1 MKKTH
6 WLRTTLITLVAC
18 GIAGLILAAATPCLF
33 LISVLVL
40 ASNYEKLGDALI
52 IFMLLL
58 LVLPFLALPLSIAG
72 VVISKSKERKGIAAG
87 TIGLIL
93 SVLEIIFVVVT
104 FSAFLLYEKRPGNS
118 LDIVPPHFGYSSV
131 TETSE
136 SEQDTQLVFTT
147 GTKQLT
153 LDDVIGLSS
162 KGEELV
168 WEDLSDFKG
177 VETGSGL
184 YIVTYKIDEDYELMV
199 GGTGAVG
206 KPMYAHLIYVD
217 DEYVDIMTDDAEA
230 FISEH
235 S

>member
-1 MKKTH
+1 MSKKNRKTSK
-6 WLRTTLITLVAC
+6 AA
-18 GIAGLILAAATPCLF
+18 IAGLILAAATPCLF

-40 ASNYEKLGDALI
+40 ASNYEQLGDALI

-104 FSAFLLYEKRPGNS
+104 FSAFLLYEKRPGQS

-136 SEQDTQLVFTT
+136 SEQDTQPVFTT

-184 YIVTYKIDEDYELMV
+184 YIVTYKIDENFELMV

-230 FISEH
+230 FIAEH

>member
-1 MKKTH
+1 MSKKNRKTSK
-6 WLRTTLITLVAC
+6 AA
-18 GIAGLILAAATPCLF
+18 IAGLILAAATPCLF

-40 ASNYEKLGDALI
+40 ASNYEQLGDALI

-58 LVLPFLALPLSIAG
+58 LVLPFLALPFSIAG

-104 FSAFLLYEKRPGNS
+104 FSAFLLYEKRPGQS

-184 YIVTYKIDEDYELMV
+184 YIVTYKIDENYELMV

-217 DEYVDIMTDDAEA
+217 DEYVDIMTEDAEA

>member
-1 MKKTH
+1 MSKKNR
-6 WLRTTLITLVAC
+6 RTSKAA
-18 GIAGLILAAATPCLF
+18 IAGLILAAATPCLF

-40 ASNYEKLGDALI
+40 ASNYEQLGDALI

-58 LVLPFLALPLSIAG
+58 LVLPFLALPFSIAG

-104 FSAFLLYEKRPGNS
+104 FSAFLLYEKRPGQS

-136 SEQDTQLVFTT
+136 SEQDTQPVFTT

-184 YIVTYKIDEDYELMV
+184 YIVTYKIDENYELMV

>member
-1 MKKTH
+1 MSKKNRKTSK
-6 WLRTTLITLVAC
+6 AA
-18 GIAGLILAAATPCLF
+18 IAGLILAAATPCLF
-33 LISVLVL
+33 LISGLVL
-40 ASNYEKLGDALI
+40 ASNYEQLADALI

-104 FSAFLLYEKRPGNS
+104 FSAYLLYEKRPGHS
-118 LDIVPPHFGYSSV
+118 LDIVQPHFGYSSV

-136 SEQDTQLVFTT
+136 SEQDTQPVFTT

-184 YIVTYKIDEDYELMV
+184 YIVTYKIDENYELMV

>member
-1 MKKTH
+1 MSKKNRKTSK
-6 WLRTTLITLVAC
+6 AA
-18 GIAGLILAAATPCLF
+18 IAGLILAAATPCLF

-40 ASNYEKLGDALI
+40 ASNYEQLGDALI

-104 FSAFLLYEKRPGNS
+104 FSAYLLYEKRPGQS

-184 YIVTYKIDEDYELMV
+184 YIVTYKIDENYELMV
-199 GGTGAVG
+199 GGTGAKG
-206 KPMYAHLIYVD
+206 KPMYAYLIYGD
-217 DEYVDIMTDDAEA
+217 DEKIDIMTEDAGA

>member
-1 MKKTH
+1 MSKKNRKTSK
-6 WLRTTLITLVAC
+6 AA
-18 GIAGLILAAATPCLF
+18 IAGLILATATPCLF

-40 ASNYEKLGDALI
+40 ASNYEQMGGALI

-58 LVLPFLALPLSIAG
+58 LLLPFLALPLSIAG

-104 FSAFLLYEKRPGNS
+104 FSAFLLYEKRPGQS

-136 SEQDTQLVFTT
+136 SEQDTQPVFTT

-184 YIVTYKIDEDYELMV
+184 YIVTYKIDENYELMV

-230 FISEH
+230 FIAEH

>member
-1 MKKTH
+1 MSKKNRKTSK
-6 WLRTTLITLVAC
+6 AA
-18 GIAGLILAAATPCLF
+18 IAGLILAAATPCLF

-40 ASNYEKLGDALI
+40 ASNYEQLGDALI

-104 FSAFLLYEKRPGNS
+104 FSAFLLYEKRPGQS

-136 SEQDTQLVFTT
+136 SEQDTQPVFTT

-184 YIVTYKIDEDYELMV
+184 YIVTYKIDENYELMV

>member
-1 MKKTH
+1 MSKNNRKTSK
-6 WLRTTLITLVAC
+6 AA
-18 GIAGLILAAATPCLF
+18 IAGLILAAATPCLF

-40 ASNYEKLGDALI
+40 ASNYEQLGDALI

-104 FSAFLLYEKRPGNS
+104 FSAYLLYEKRPGNS

-136 SEQDTQLVFTT
+136 SEQDTQPVFTT

-184 YIVTYKIDEDYELMV
+184 YIVTYKIDENYELMV
-199 GGTGAVG
+199 GGTGAKG

>member
-1 MKKTH
+1 MSKNIRKTSK
-6 WLRTTLITLVAC
+6 AA
-18 GIAGLILAAATPCLF
+18 IAGLILAAATPCLF

-40 ASNYEKLGDALI
+40 ASNYEQLGDALI

-104 FSAFLLYEKRPGNS
+104 FSAYLLYEKRPGNS
-118 LDIVPPHFGYSSV
+118 LDIVPPHFGYTSV

-136 SEQDTQLVFTT
+136 SEQDTQPVFTT

-153 LDDVIGLSS
+153 LDDVIRLSS

-184 YIVTYKIDEDYELMV
+184 YIVTYKIDENYELMV

>member
-1 MKKTH
+1 M
-6 WLRTTLITLVAC
+6 
-18 GIAGLILAAATPCLF
+18 
-33 LISVLVL
+33 
-40 ASNYEKLGDALI
+40 
-52 IFMLLL
+52 
-58 LVLPFLALPLSIAG
+58 
-72 VVISKSKERKGIAAG
+72 
-87 TIGLIL
+87 
-93 SVLEIIFVVVT
+93 
-104 FSAFLLYEKRPGNS
+104 LYEKRPGQS

-136 SEQDTQLVFTT
+136 SEQDTQPVFTI

-153 LDDVIGLSS
+153 LDDVIRLSS

-184 YIVTYKIDEDYELMV
+184 YIVEYKIDDNFKLMV
-199 GGTGAVG
+199 GGTGAKG

>member
-1 MKKTH
+1 MSKNIRKTSK
-6 WLRTTLITLVAC
+6 AA
-18 GIAGLILAAATPCLF
+18 IAGLILAAATPCLF
-33 LISVLVL
+33 LISALVL
-40 ASNYEKLGDALI
+40 ASNYEQLGDALI

-136 SEQDTQLVFTT
+136 SEQDTQPVFTT

-153 LDDVIGLSS
+153 LDDVIRLSS

-184 YIVTYKIDEDYELMV
+184 YIVTYKIDENYELMV

-217 DEYVDIMTDDAEA
+217 DEYVDIMTDDAGA

>member
-1 MKKTH
+1 MSKKNRKTSK
-6 WLRTTLITLVAC
+6 AA
-18 GIAGLILAAATPCLF
+18 IAGLILAAATPCLF

-40 ASNYEKLGDALI
+40 ASNYEQLGDALI

-72 VVISKSKERKGIAAG
+72 VVISKNKERKGIAAG

-104 FSAFLLYEKRPGNS
+104 FSAFLLYEKRPGQS

-136 SEQDTQLVFTT
+136 SEQDTQPVFTT
-147 GTKQLT
+147 GTKQLI

-168 WEDLSDFKG
+168 WEDLSDYKG

-184 YIVTYKIDEDYELMV
+184 YIVTYKIDEKYELMV

-217 DEYVDIMTDDAEA
+217 DEYVDIMTEDAEA

>member
-1 MKKTH
+1 MSKKNRKTSK
-6 WLRTTLITLVAC
+6 AA
-18 GIAGLILAAATPCLF
+18 IAGLILAAATPCLF
-33 LISVLVL
+33 LISGLVL
-40 ASNYEKLGDALI
+40 ASNYEQLADALI

-136 SEQDTQLVFTT
+136 SEQDTQPVFTT

-153 LDDVIGLSS
+153 LDDVIRLSS

-184 YIVTYKIDEDYELMV
+184 YIVTYKIDENYELMV

>member
-1 MKKTH
+1 M
-6 WLRTTLITLVAC
+6 
-18 GIAGLILAAATPCLF
+18 
-33 LISVLVL
+33 L
-40 ASNYEKLGDALI
+40 ASNYEQLGDALI

-104 FSAFLLYEKRPGNS
+104 FSAFLLYEKRPGQS
-118 LDIVPPHFGYSSV
+118 LDIVQPHFGYSSV

-136 SEQDTQLVFTT
+136 SEQDTQPVFTT

-184 YIVTYKIDEDYELMV
+184 YIVTYKIDENYELMV

>member
-1 MKKTH
+1 MSKKNRKTSK
-6 WLRTTLITLVAC
+6 AA
-18 GIAGLILAAATPCLF
+18 IAGLILAAATPCLF

-40 ASNYEKLGDALI
+40 ASNYEQLGDALI

-104 FSAFLLYEKRPGNS
+104 FSAYLLYEKRPGHS

-136 SEQDTQLVFTT
+136 SEQDTQPVFTT

-184 YIVTYKIDEDYELMV
+184 YIVTYKIDENYELMV
-199 GGTGAVG
+199 GGTGAKG
-206 KPMYAHLIYVD
+206 KPMYAYLVYGD
-217 DEYVDIMTDDAEA
+217 DEKVDIMTEDAGA

>member
-1 MKKTH
+1 MSKKNRKTSK
-6 WLRTTLITLVAC
+6 AA
-18 GIAGLILAAATPCLF
+18 IAGLILAAATPCLF
-33 LISVLVL
+33 LISGLVL
-40 ASNYEKLGDALI
+40 ASNYEQLGDALI

-58 LVLPFLALPLSIAG
+58 LILPFLALPLSIAG

-104 FSAFLLYEKRPGNS
+104 FSAYLLYEKRPGHS
-118 LDIVPPHFGYSSV
+118 LDIVQPHFGYSSV

-136 SEQDTQLVFTT
+136 SEQDTQPVFTT

-184 YIVTYKIDEDYELMV
+184 YIVTYKIDENYELMV

-217 DEYVDIMTDDAEA
+217 DEYVDIRTEDVEA
-230 FISEH
+230 FIAEH

>member
-1 MKKTH
+1 MSKNNRKTSK
-6 WLRTTLITLVAC
+6 AA
-18 GIAGLILAAATPCLF
+18 IAGLILAAATPCLF

-40 ASNYEKLGDALI
+40 ASNYEQLGDALI

-104 FSAFLLYEKRPGNS
+104 FSAFLLYEKRPGQS

-136 SEQDTQLVFTT
+136 SEQDTQPVFTT

-184 YIVTYKIDEDYELMV
+184 YIVTYKIDENYELMV

-217 DEYVDIMTDDAEA
+217 DEYVDIMTEDAEA

>member
-1 MKKTH
+1 MSKKNRKTSK
-6 WLRTTLITLVAC
+6 AA
-18 GIAGLILAAATPCLF
+18 IAGLILAAATPCLF

-40 ASNYEKLGDALI
+40 ASNYEQLGDALI

-93 SVLEIIFVVVT
+93 SVLEIIFVVIT
-104 FSAFLLYEKRPGNS
+104 FSAFLLYEKRPGQS

-136 SEQDTQLVFTT
+136 SEQDTQPVFTT

-184 YIVTYKIDEDYELMV
+184 YIVTYKIDENYELMV

>member
-1 MKKTH
+1 MSKNNRKTSK
-6 WLRTTLITLVAC
+6 AS
-18 GIAGLILAAATPCLF
+18 IAGLILAAATPCLF

-40 ASNYEKLGDALI
+40 ASNYEQLGDALI

-72 VVISKSKERKGIAAG
+72 VVISKSKERKGKAAG

-104 FSAFLLYEKRPGNS
+104 FSAYLLYEKRPGHS
-118 LDIVPPHFGYSSV
+118 LDIVQPHFGYSSV

-136 SEQDTQLVFTT
+136 SEQDTQPVFTT

-153 LDDVIGLSS
+153 LDDVIRLSS

-184 YIVTYKIDEDYELMV
+184 YIVTYKIDENYELMV
-199 GGTGAVG
+199 GGTGTVG

>member
-1 MKKTH
+1 MSKKNRKTSK
-6 WLRTTLITLVAC
+6 AA
-18 GIAGLILAAATPCLF
+18 IAGLILAAATPCLF

-40 ASNYEKLGDALI
+40 ASNYEQLGDALI

-104 FSAFLLYEKRPGNS
+104 FSAYLHDERAPGQS

-136 SEQDTQLVFTT
+136 SEQDTQPVFTT

-153 LDDVIGLSS
+153 LDDVIRLSS

-184 YIVTYKIDEDYELMV
+184 YIVTYKIDENYELMV

-230 FISEH
+230 FIAEH

>member
-1 MKKTH
+1 MSKKNRKTSK
-6 WLRTTLITLVAC
+6 AA
-18 GIAGLILAAATPCLF
+18 IAGLILAAATPCLF

-40 ASNYEKLGDALI
+40 ASNYEQLGDALI

-93 SVLEIIFVVVT
+93 SVLEIIFVVAT
-104 FSAFLLYEKRPGNS
+104 FSAYLLYEKRPGHS

-136 SEQDTQLVFTT
+136 SEQDIEAILTT

-184 YIVTYKIDEDYELMV
+184 YIVTYKIDENYELMV
-199 GGTGAVG
+199 GGTGAKG
-206 KPMYAHLIYVD
+206 KPMYAYLVYGD
-217 DEYVDIMTDDAEA
+217 DEKIDIMTEDAEA

>member
-1 MKKTH
+1 
-6 WLRTTLITLVAC
+6 
-18 GIAGLILAAATPCLF
+18 
-33 LISVLVL
+33 
-40 ASNYEKLGDALI
+40 
-52 IFMLLL
+52 MLLL

-104 FSAFLLYEKRPGNS
+104 FSAYLLYEKRPGHS
-118 LDIVPPHFGYSSV
+118 LDIVQQHFGYSSV

-136 SEQDTQLVFTT
+136 SEQDTQPVFTT

-184 YIVTYKIDEDYELMV
+184 YIVTYKIDENYELMV

>member
-1 MKKTH
+1 MSKNNRKTSK
-6 WLRTTLITLVAC
+6 AA
-18 GIAGLILAAATPCLF
+18 IAGLILAAATPCLF

-40 ASNYEKLGDALI
+40 ASNYEQLDDALI

-104 FSAFLLYEKRPGNS
+104 FSAFLLYEKRPGQS

-136 SEQDTQLVFTT
+136 SEQDTQPVFTT

-153 LDDVIGLSS
+153 LDDVIRLSS

-184 YIVTYKIDEDYELMV
+184 YIVTYKIDENYELMV

>member
-1 MKKTH
+1 MSKKNRKTSK
-6 WLRTTLITLVAC
+6 AA
-18 GIAGLILAAATPCLF
+18 IAGLILAAATPCLF

-40 ASNYEKLGDALI
+40 ASNYEQLADALI

-104 FSAFLLYEKRPGNS
+104 FSAYLLYEKRPGHS
-118 LDIVPPHFGYSSV
+118 LDIVQPHFGYSSV

-184 YIVTYKIDEDYELMV
+184 YIVTYKIDENYELMV

-217 DEYVDIMTDDAEA
+217 DEYVDIMTDDAGA

>member
-1 MKKTH
+1 MSKKNRKTSK
-6 WLRTTLITLVAC
+6 AA
-18 GIAGLILAAATPCLF
+18 IAGLILAAATPCLF

-40 ASNYEKLGDALI
+40 ASNYEQLGDALI

-136 SEQDTQLVFTT
+136 SEQDTQLIFTT

-184 YIVTYKIDEDYELMV
+184 YIVTYKIDENYELMV

-230 FISEH
+230 FIAEH

>member
-1 MKKTH
+1 MSKKNRKTSK
-6 WLRTTLITLVAC
+6 AA
-18 GIAGLILAAATPCLF
+18 IAGLILAAATPCLF

-40 ASNYEKLGDALI
+40 ASNYEQLGDALI

-104 FSAFLLYEKRPGNS
+104 FSAFLLYEKRPGHS

-136 SEQDTQLVFTT
+136 SEQDTQPVFTT

-184 YIVTYKIDEDYELMV
+184 YIVTYKIDENYELMV

>member
-1 MKKTH
+1 MSKNNRKTSK
-6 WLRTTLITLVAC
+6 AA
-18 GIAGLILAAATPCLF
+18 IAGLILAAATPCLF

-40 ASNYEKLGDALI
+40 ASNYEQRGDALI

-104 FSAFLLYEKRPGNS
+104 FSAFLLYEKRPGQS

-136 SEQDTQLVFTT
+136 SEQDTQPVFTT

-184 YIVTYKIDEDYELMV
+184 YIVTYKIDENYELMV

>member
-1 MKKTH
+1 MSKKNRKTSK
-6 WLRTTLITLVAC
+6 AA
-18 GIAGLILAAATPCLF
+18 IAGLILSAATPCLF

-40 ASNYEKLGDALI
+40 ASNYEQLGDALI

-104 FSAFLLYEKRPGNS
+104 FSAYLLYEKRPGHS

-136 SEQDTQLVFTT
+136 SEQDTQPVFTT

-184 YIVTYKIDEDYELMV
+184 YIVTYKIDENYELMV

-217 DEYVDIMTDDAEA
+217 DEYVDIMTEDAGA

>member
-1 MKKTH
+1 MSKKNRKTSKAA
-6 WLRTTLITLVAC
+6 V
-18 GIAGLILAAATPCLF
+18 AGLILAAATPCLF
-33 LISVLVL
+33 YISALVL
-40 ASNYEKLGDALI
+40 ASNYEQMGDALI

-58 LVLPFLALPLSIAG
+58 LLLPFLALPLSIAG

-104 FSAFLLYEKRPGNS
+104 FSAFLLYEKRPGQS

-184 YIVTYKIDEDYELMV
+184 YIVTYKIDENYELMV

-230 FISEH
+230 FIAEH